1 MSKLEYMVKEK
12 MERLTTKKLVAYKK
26 NLSKNE
32 DKKDPKW
39 VQACSDVEEVLQS
52 RAK

>member
-1 MSKLEYMVKEK
+1 MSKLDYMVKEK

-32 DKKDPKW
+32 DKKNLKW
-39 VQACSDVEEVLQS
+39 IQAYSDVEEVLQS
-52 RAK
+52 RVK